1 MRYLISFF
9 IAQSVFALS
18 CEAIKFNHEFISS
31 VDHLVQGEPISKK
44 AKEKT
49 KEQTMN
55 VHVDYEF
62 RVDKDFKGDLKGKTI
77 KIITNDYWGPM
88 LVLNSPYV
96 LALQKKEGQF
106 HLSPCAFHRQV
117 KHLQDKDL
125 QVIKSYKP

>member
-1 MRYLISFF
+1 M
-9 IAQSVFALS
+9 
-18 CEAIKFNHEFISS
+18 AIKFNHDYIDS
-31 VDHLVQGEPISKK
+31 VDYLVQGQPIKK
-44 AKEKT
+44 QAKPK
-49 KEQTMN
+49 KNDTMN